1 MKIRTKYY
9 CEYCGKEFETEA
21 SCQAH
26 EEAHALELEIIKK
39 EYCYE
44 NESDRI
50 SYMHIFSYWWATVE
64 KVKYNGSDC
73 AP

>member
-26 EEAHALELEIIKK
+26 EEAHALELEIVNKNYVAGRDFPNIIKITTPTK
-39 EYCYE
+39 ENQVAVYE
-44 NESDRI
+44 LLRI
-50 SYMHIFSYWWATVE
+50 DDAV
-64 KVKYNGSDC
+64 
-73 AP
+73 

>member
-26 EEAHALELEIIKK
+26 EERHALELNIIDKNYIEVREFPDIIKIITPTF
-39 EYCYE
+39 
-44 NESDRI
+44 SDFTNYYTT
-50 SYMHIFSYWWATVE
+50 SYTNY
-64 KVKYNGSDC
+64 YN
-73 AP
+73 

>member
-26 EEAHALELEIIKK
+26 EEAHALELEIVNKNYVAGRDFPNIIKITTPTK
-39 EYCYE
+39 ENQVAVYE
-44 NESDRI
+44 LLRI
-50 SYMHIFSYWWATVE
+50 DDAI
-64 KVKYNGSDC
+64 
-73 AP
+73 

>member
-26 EEAHALELEIIKK
+26 EEAHALELEIVNKNYVAGRDFPNIIKITTPTK
-39 EYCYE
+39 ENQVAVYE
-44 NESDRI
+44 LLRI
-50 SYMHIFSYWWATVE
+50 DNAV
-64 KVKYNGSDC
+64 
-73 AP
+73 

>member
-26 EEAHALELEIIKK
+26 EEAHALELEIVNKNYVAGRDFPNIIKITTPTK
-39 EYCYE
+39 ENQVAIYE
-44 NESDRI
+44 LLRI
-50 SYMHIFSYWWATVE
+50 DDTI
-64 KVKYNGSDC
+64 
-73 AP
+73 

>member
-26 EEAHALELEIIKK
+26 EEAHALELEIVNKNYVAGRDFPNIIKITTPTK
-39 EYCYE
+39 ENQVAVYE
-44 NESDRI
+44 LLRI
-50 SYMHIFSYWWATVE
+50 NDAV
-64 KVKYNGSDC
+64 
-73 AP
+73 